1 MYALNY
7 NSALSE
13 LSVSFGFG
21 VDYSTY
27 VSKVLKRKHYGQTC
41 KYRK

>member
-13 LSVSFGFG
+13 LNVSFGFG

-27 VSKVLKRKHYGQTC
+27 VNKILKRKYYGQTR
-41 KYRK
+41 KYCR

>member
-1 MYALNY
+1 MYVPNY

-13 LSVSFGFG
+13 LNASLGFG
-21 VDYSTY
+21 VAYSDYLSR
-27 VSKVLKRKHYGQTC
+27 VLKRKHYGQTR

>member
-13 LSVSFGFG
+13 LNASLGFG
-21 VDYSTY
+21 VAYSDYLSR
-27 VSKVLKRKHYGQTC
+27 VLKRKHYGQTR